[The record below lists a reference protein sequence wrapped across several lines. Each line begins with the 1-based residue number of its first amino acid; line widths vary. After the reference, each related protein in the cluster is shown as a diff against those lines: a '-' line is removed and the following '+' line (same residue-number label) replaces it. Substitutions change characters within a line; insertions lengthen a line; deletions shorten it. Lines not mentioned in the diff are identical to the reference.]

1 LPWLQ
6 LEVSEWKL
14 RLGSNLHRIHFKH
27 TGSKWIVMTCLV
39 LLAEVAS
46 CSEFSNP
53 VEVNKVMIP
62 GSQSTGSFHLLIG

>member
-1 LPWLQ
+1 
-6 LEVSEWKL
+6 
-14 RLGSNLHRIHFKH
+14 
-27 TGSKWIVMTCLV
+27 MTSLV